1 MKKLLGIVVLS
12 LLSFKAIAAPTLVD
26 SFSVNSEETT
36 PNGLSFNNDGTK
48 MFIVGHQ
55 GDDVNE
61 YTLSTGFDLST
72 ATFVDSFSVRD
83 EDDDAR
89 HAQFNQNG
97 TKMFVLGKEN
107 DRVCEYTLDTGFDVS
122 TATFVDCASVSEE
135 GQPDELEFSPDGTK
149 MFVVGESGDDINEYT
164 LSTAF
169 DVSTATL
176 VNSYTITD
184 NVEKKQQ
191 V

>member
-1 MKKLLGIVVLS
+1 MRDFTKFFCIVLISQVLFFS
-12 LLSFKAIAAPTLVD
+12 KILAAPTLVD

-72 ATFVDSFSVRD
+72 ATFVDSFSVSS

-97 TKMFVLGKEN
+97 TNMFVFGKEK
-107 DRVCEYTLDTGFDVS
+107 CCY
-122 TATFVDCASVSEE
+122 
-135 GQPDELEFSPDGTK
+135 
-149 MFVVGESGDDINEYT
+149 
-164 LSTAF
+164 
-169 DVSTATL
+169 
-176 VNSYTITD
+176 
-184 NVEKKQQ
+184 
-191 V
+191 

>member
-72 ATFVDSFSVRD
+72 ATFVDSFSITDQDD
-83 EDDDAR
+83 EPGSLAFSSD
-89 HAQFNQNG
+89 G
-97 TKMFVLGKEN
+97 SK
-107 DRVCEYTLDTGFDVS
+107 
-122 TATFVDCASVSEE
+122 SVS
-135 GQPDELEFSPDGTK
+135 
-149 MFVVGESGDDINEYT
+149 YT
-164 LSTAF
+164 HL
-169 DVSTATL
+169 TL
-176 VNSYTITD
+176 PTTPYV
-184 NVEKKQQ
+184 
-191 V
+191 